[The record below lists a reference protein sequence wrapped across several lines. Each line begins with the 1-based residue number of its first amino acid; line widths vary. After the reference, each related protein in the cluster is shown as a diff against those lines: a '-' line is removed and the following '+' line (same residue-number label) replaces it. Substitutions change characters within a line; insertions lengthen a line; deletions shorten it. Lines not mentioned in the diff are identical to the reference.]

1 MLDAMVNT
9 LNLSRYLANQV
20 MHYRSRSLD
29 NVSIK
34 IAHFPV
40 SSDLKP
46 SEEAPIMDMLIKA
59 INKLKLRNGMAV
71 AVVGIRGDGEHR
83 NDEALSTSSEGM
95 PTTMQALAT
104 RAAATSDLVFDELLR
119 NIGSTYSGRG
129 RVSIDDT
136 AKLKKEIARRFFE
149 QKNVTNLGPALVSE
163 WLGVR
168 SLLASGAGRDL
179 PVRECDMLLLR
190 DQLLARIGE
199 GGGRAGMPT
208 SELKAE
214 LKTRGLSDS
223 GTKTALQSRLREAV
237 ADPGTAAA
245 PTPPPPPQP
254 DQYWLDPSPASIATR
269 ASFGVDGEDASDDDE
284 LMFDVAGD
292 DDDEGAEAFRHAHPR
307 ENALAAANRANNAE
321 WAWRYV
327 DGSLHELEP
336 NFMGMA
342 AFLEL
347 DLRREAGRYELAKAV
362 LARHERN
369 RSLPELIA
377 ASLGGKDEDQTL
389 PNFVDRIYDDR
400 AGTSVALSHAARS
413 STSAIMA
420 MYKHAAAGS
429 AIERC
434 TAEPTDLGT
443 WSRHLINNNNAWSTA
458 SVAGIVKAYRVHV
471 CSTNVDIGMDEF
483 RALLVDMEL
492 RRLMQDSF
500 AEEGVDFR
508 TWLYCPDVSS
518 G

>member
-149 QKNVTNLGPALVSE
+149 QENVTSLGPALVSE

-223 GTKTALQSRLREAV
+223 GPKTALQSRLREAV

-321 WAWRYV
+321 WAWRYL

-413 STSAIMA
+413 STSPIMA
-420 MYKHAAAGS
+420 MYNHAAAGC

-434 TAEPTDLGT
+434 TAVPTDLGT
-443 WSRHLINNNNAWSTA
+443 
-458 SVAGIVKAYRVHV
+458 
-471 CSTNVDIGMDEF
+471 
-483 RALLVDMEL
+483 
-492 RRLMQDSF
+492 
-500 AEEGVDFR
+500 
-508 TWLYCPDVSS
+508 
-518 G
+518 